1 MCFFLMRAVKT
12 QFSNI
17 TARVNYSKIVIFT
30 GFLLGSPCLSFA
42 SVWAGGSGNWS
53 SDVNPGWNGTGVPN
67 GVGAIA
73 SFSGGTAGTTTQD
86 VVGVTLGTIDFS
98 SGNVQRSLTMT
109 NGITLDQDGA
119 GSGVATISN
128 TNANAGSLNRLS
140 IGVGTFTLADNLL
153 ISNSGGSTN
162 TSASISIS
170 TTFGGTGNMTLSNVS
185 NSLSTAMI
193 TITGSNTFTGNVA
206 IQKGAVT
213 IAQNTGM
220 GNAANAVTLGSA
232 SNGGATLVSTGTTTS
247 FANNITVAAGAGG
260 TLLLGSTNAGA
271 TNSSFTGTIALSG
284 DLNITSSKTGGA
296 SVNFTNIISGA
307 GSLTK
312 EGTGIA
318 SLSGAN
324 THSGDTIVSAGT
336 LALGGVNALQNSTLD
351 VGSSGSQDVTFTVGG
366 NNTYNL
372 GGLKNADDLA
382 IGGNTLSVGS
392 NNQSTTYSG
401 VLSGASGG
409 LTKVGTGTLI
419 LSGASANTNTG
430 ATTVSAGILALNKT
444 AGVNAIDNVTTT
456 VSTGGTLRWDAS
468 NQVHDTATIVLN
480 GGTLNLNGQSEGMG
494 TLSATANSFINFGS
508 GTAAIT
514 FLDSIGT
521 LTANS
526 ISISNFTLGT
536 DTLRF
541 GGGAG
546 TVDVSRLIFTD
557 FGGIAGIN
565 DGTGFITPNVTQ
577 IGSDIFFSNPITG
590 TNAITQN
597 TAGTTMILTGT
608 NTSTGIATVNTGTL
622 SIGTSAGGNWVGNVV
637 ANGGILKGIGTIS
650 GNITI
655 NSGATYSPGNSP
667 GIQVVAGNATVN
679 PGGTLL
685 IEIDGATAGNGAGF
699 YDQTQVGGTATINGG
714 TLQGFTIFSGST
726 NFVPQ
731 FGTKVTFL
739 TASSVTGSFQ
749 SYDFSGNGNGVS
761 WMPEYRNTEVNLFA
775 VPADFGNVS
784 GFNSNQNSVGRA
796 LQSFRPAAIDA
807 RTVAGSSGVTATSD
821 VGKIFNGLMRQDNS
835 GLKTAYDQLSPEKLT
850 AMSATVKQFGS
861 ISNSGTNQRLSQIRW
876 GDRGVSLNGITLQTL
891 DGDYENEL
899 LAVEKGAI
907 LIPKKKF
914 SGKTGF
920 FVNTTGSYSDVDSD
934 ERRIGYENRLGGI
947 TAGIDQELTKEV
959 TAGFFAGQGYAD
971 TKLGGG
977 GGSVEANSGRIGIYG
992 GYHKNGYY
1000 LNGSLGA
1007 GTTSF
1012 DTKRNIGFIG
1022 ETASGSTQG
1031 YDLSGQIV
1039 GGVDFQT
1046 EEWVWGPI
1054 AKLDYGYQ
1062 WIEKYNE
1069 RGSAA
1074 RLNLDSQAG
1083 ASAETGAGM
1092 RVSRPFNYNGWKWI
1106 PELRLMGSHQ
1116 WEKPNDIRAQ
1126 FAAGGDAFTVHPEGA
1141 GQEMI
1146 IPGAGLQLRFSETTT
1161 LNFGYEAR
1169 VNLES
1174 CSHQLDL
1181 GIATRF

>member
-1 MCFFLMRAVKT
+1 MNMTGIKRQLICFALL
-12 QFSNI
+12 
-17 TARVNYSKIVIFT
+17 
-30 GFLLGSPCLSFA
+30 LLGFNAPIDAA
-42 SVWAGGSGNWS
+42 SVTWKATATDSLWSTGGNWTGGAPANGDDVSLDVSGANDPTNQDLAALTLNSITLLPNGGLTLTTGNAFTLANGGSIVNNSNGTLTIGLSIALLGDATLNASSTGGLLFNNASIISGSGNITIQSPS
-53 SDVNPGWNGTGVPN
+53 S
-67 GVGAIA
+67 
-73 SFSGGTAGTTTQD
+73 
-86 VVGVTLGTIDFS
+86 
-98 SGNVQRSLTMT
+98 VQT
-109 NGITLDQDGA
+109 ITL
-119 GSGVATISN
+119 VA
-128 TNANAGSLNRLS
+128 
-140 IGVGTFTLADNLL
+140 V
-153 ISNSGGSTN
+153 
-162 TSASISIS
+162 
-170 TTFGGTGNMTLSNVS
+170 
-185 NSLSTAMI
+185 
-193 TITGSNTFTGNVA
+193 NTFTGNLLVNGGTLIVGADARLGNAANDLVFGGGTFRANGNITLGAGRVLSFSTGSGSIQVTGGNTFQLTTAGQLAGGNTMTYIGSQNVTPSTMIITAANAGLTGTVA
-206 IQKGAVT
+206 VNANNVTDILDLQTSNALGTAAVTMTKGTLKLTNDTATTFGNNTTVNAAASGDATITIDRATAGAGINHTMGTLSVGTNPLTVNKGANVTSGTAGLIFGATTFTGNPTFTLTGANMTLGNLSTGNTSRTVTVANGSTGQLHFSGTVTPGNGNQSLVFDNAAAALAGSTTFDSGSTFVFTLGTTSDKVRFFNYSNGEVVLNSNAITINQGAGFAAGSFTLFDFFSDSGTTATAHGFTNELGAVT
-213 IAQNTGM
+213 IAGGGFSGALVYNANTISLTVSSS
-220 GNAANAVTLGSA
+220 ANNLDLAPDATA
-232 SNGGATLVSTGTTTS
+232 YGGVST
-247 FANNITVAAGAGG
+247 ITQ
-260 TLLLGSTNAGA
+260 
-271 TNSSFTGTIALSG
+271 TGT
-284 DLNITSSKTGGA
+284 
-296 SVNFTNIISGA
+296 
-307 GSLTK
+307 
-312 EGTGIA
+312 
-318 SLSGAN
+318 
-324 THSGDTIVSAGT
+324 
-336 LALGGVNALQNSTLD
+336 
-351 VGSSGSQDVTFTVGG
+351 GSQ
-366 NNTYNL
+366 
-372 GGLKNADDLA
+372 
-382 IGGNTLSVGS
+382 
-392 NNQSTTYSG
+392 
-401 VLSGASGG
+401 
-409 LTKVGTGTLI
+409 TLI
-419 LSGASANTNTG
+419 
-430 ATTVSAGILALNKT
+430 
-444 AGVNAIDNVTTT
+444 
-456 VSTGGTLRWDAS
+456 
-468 NQVHDTATIVLN
+468 
-480 GGTLNLNGQSEGMG
+480 
-494 TLSATANSFINFGS
+494 
-508 GTAAIT
+508 
-514 FLDSIGT
+514 
-521 LTANS
+521 
-526 ISISNFTLGT
+526 
-536 DTLRF
+536 
-541 GGGAG
+541 
-546 TVDVSRLIFTD
+546 
-557 FGGIAGIN
+557 
-565 DGTGFITPNVTQ
+565 
-577 IGSDIFFSNPITG
+577 
-590 TNAITQN
+590 
-597 TAGTTMILTGT
+597 GT
-608 NTSTGIATVNTGTL
+608 NTSTGTATVNSGTL
-622 SIGTSAGGNWVGNVV
+622 TIGTSAGGNWAGSVV
-637 ANGGILKGIGTIS
+637 ANGGILKGRGTIT
-650 GNITI
+650 GNVTI

-667 GIQVVAGNATVN
+667 GIQVVAGNLTIN
-679 PGGTLL
+679 PGGSLL
-685 IEIDGATAGNGAGF
+685 IEIDGATAGNGSGF
-699 YDQTQVGGTATINGG
+699 HDQTQVSGTAAINGG
-714 TLQGFTIFSGST
+714 TLQGFTIFSGSN

-1046 EEWVWGPI
+1046 DEWVWGPI

-1181 GIATRF
+1181 GVMTKF

>member
-1 MCFFLMRAVKT
+1 MNA
-12 QFSNI
+12 
-17 TARVNYSKIVIFT
+17 
-30 GFLLGSPCLSFA
+30 A
-42 SVWAGGSGNWS
+42 SVTWNPLVSTDSLWSTGGNWTGGVPANGDDVTLDSSAATFDPTSQDLVGLTLNSLTLSTGGGLTLTGNTFSLASGGSVVSN
-53 SDVNPGWNGTGVPN
+53 
-67 GVGAIA
+67 
-73 SFSGGTAGTTTQD
+73 TAGTFQINQAIS
-86 VVGVTLGTIDFS
+86 LL
-98 SGNVQRSLTMT
+98 GNV
-109 NGITLDQDGA
+109 
-119 GSGVATISN
+119 
-128 TNANAGSLNRLS
+128 
-140 IGVGTFTLADNLL
+140 TF
-153 ISNSGGSTN
+153 NST
-162 TSASISIS
+162 
-170 TTFGGTGNMTLSNVS
+170 GTGNVNIGGILSNAANVTIQGT
-185 NSLSTAMI
+185 STARLI
-193 TITGSNTFTGNVA
+193 TTAAVHTFTGNWLLNGGTLVTLNDGRLGDAANDLIFGGGRFRANNFTLGASRVLDFSGGNGEIQITSLAGTVFQLNTAGQLVGGNTLTFSGSTNGTNTVKMLIGAANTGFTGTLVLNGVNTGDQIDLRDGNSLGQTGTKGVLTLNKGTLTLTNDTATTFGNNTTVNAASSGDTTITIDRATAGAGINHTMGTLSVGTNPLTVNKGANVTSGTAGLIFGATTLTGNPTFTLTGANMTLGNLSTGNTSRTITVA
-206 IQKGAVT
+206 NGSTGQLHFSGTVTPGNGNQSLVFDNAAAALAGSTTFDSGSTFVFTLGTTSDKVRFFNYSNGEVVLNSNAITINQGAGFAAGSFTLYDFFSDSGTTATAHGFTNELGAVT
-213 IAQNTGM
+213 IAGGGFSGALVYNANTISLTVSLS
-220 GNAANAVTLGSA
+220 ANNLELAPDATA
-232 SNGGATLVSTGTTTS
+232 YGGTTGITQTGT
-247 FANNITVAAGAGG
+247 
-260 TLLLGSTNAGA
+260 
-271 TNSSFTGTIALSG
+271 
-284 DLNITSSKTGGA
+284 
-296 SVNFTNIISGA
+296 
-307 GSLTK
+307 
-312 EGTGIA
+312 
-318 SLSGAN
+318 
-324 THSGDTIVSAGT
+324 
-336 LALGGVNALQNSTLD
+336 
-351 VGSSGSQDVTFTVGG
+351 GSQ
-366 NNTYNL
+366 
-372 GGLKNADDLA
+372 
-382 IGGNTLSVGS
+382 
-392 NNQSTTYSG
+392 
-401 VLSGASGG
+401 
-409 LTKVGTGTLI
+409 TLI
-419 LSGASANTNTG
+419 GA
-430 ATTVSAGILALNKT
+430 
-444 AGVNAIDNVTTT
+444 
-456 VSTGGTLRWDAS
+456 
-468 NQVHDTATIVLN
+468 
-480 GGTLNLNGQSEGMG
+480 
-494 TLSATANSFINFGS
+494 
-508 GTAAIT
+508 
-514 FLDSIGT
+514 
-521 LTANS
+521 
-526 ISISNFTLGT
+526 
-536 DTLRF
+536 
-541 GGGAG
+541 
-546 TVDVSRLIFTD
+546 
-557 FGGIAGIN
+557 
-565 DGTGFITPNVTQ
+565 
-577 IGSDIFFSNPITG
+577 
-590 TNAITQN
+590 
-597 TAGTTMILTGT
+597 
-608 NTSTGIATVNTGTL
+608 NTSTGMATVNSGTL
-622 SIGTSAGGNWVGNVV
+622 TIGTSAGGNWAGNVV
-637 ANGGILKGIGTIS
+637 ANGGTLKGRGTIS
-650 GNITI
+650 GDLVI
-655 NSGATYSPGNSP
+655 NSGALYSPGNSP
-667 GIQVVAGNATVN
+667 GIQQVGSLTIN
-679 PGGTLL
+679 PGGSLL
-685 IEIDGATAGNGAGF
+685 IEIDGATAGNGSGF
-699 YDQTQVGGTATINGG
+699 YDQTQVGGAAVINGG

-1039 GGVDFQT
+1039 GGVDFQA

-1062 WIEKYNE
+1062 WIEKYKE

-1074 RLNLDSQAG
+1074 RLNLGSQAG

-1116 WEKPNDIRAQ
+1116 WEKPNEIRAQ

-1141 GQEMI
+1141 GREMI
-1146 IPGAGLQLRFSETTT
+1146 IPGAGFQLRFSETTT

-1181 GIATRF
+1181 GVTSRF

>member
-1 MCFFLMRAVKT
+1 MRCYLYHLSLLLFVGECVPLFAQAT
-12 QFSNI
+12 WQAGTSDWN
-17 TARVNYSKIVIFT
+17 TA
-30 GFLLGSPCLSFA
+30 
-42 SVWAGGSGNWS
+42 GNWTGGNVPDLNSESATFSTSGSTTVDLSANTTFQLMTFLVPTQNYTFQS
-53 SDVNPGWNGTGVPN
+53 SSGRTLTFDGNNAGNVTVAQVNGTQTFDLN
-67 GVGAIA
+67 IA
-73 SFSGGTAGTTTQD
+73 TNNSLGGNERFVIGTATG
-86 VVGVTLGTIDFS
+86 GVLNFSAGRTVTI
-98 SGNVQRSLTMT
+98 
-109 NGITLDQDGA
+109 
-119 GSGVATISN
+119 
-128 TNANAGSLNRLS
+128 
-140 IGVGTFTLADNLL
+140 
-153 ISNSGGSTN
+153 NSGGMVLQATG
-162 TSASISIS
+162 A
-170 TTFGGTGNMTLSNVS
+170 GTG
-185 NSLSTAMI
+185 
-193 TITGSNTFTGNVA
+193 TFN
-206 IQKGAVT
+206 IFGAVT
-213 IAQNTGM
+213 
-220 GNAANAVTLGSA
+220 
-232 SNGGATLVSTGTTTS
+232 STGT
-247 FANNITVAAGAGG
+247 GALTHQGGG
-260 TLLLGSTNAGA
+260 TTVIFRDG
-271 TNSSFTGTIALSG
+271 SSFTGTTSANATIANSLGDMYFETTNISLFAGAQLTMSGSLGGDAAFYLSKDG
-284 DLNITSSKTGGA
+284 LNMTHNVRVANTNVGPFTRTIGTDITGGGTA
-296 SVNFTNIISGA
+296 TWSGQVDVSQNVAAITRTVQLFAAANNRAKFTGNIISTSTSTDAVTIG
-307 GSLTK
+307 
-312 EGTGIA
+312 GTGIVEVSGTGNTYDIPTTVNANATLLVKNA
-318 SLSGAN
+318 SG
-324 THSGDTIVSAGT
+324 SAT
-336 LALGGVNALQNSTLD
+336 GVNN
-351 VGSSGSQDVTFTVGG
+351 VTV
-366 NNTYNL
+366 N
-372 GGLKNADDLA
+372 
-382 IGGNTLSVGS
+382 
-392 NNQSTTYSG
+392 
-401 VLSGASGG
+401 
-409 LTKVGTGTLI
+409 
-419 LSGASANTNTG
+419 
-430 ATTVSAGILALNKT
+430 GIL
-444 AGVNAIDNVTTT
+444 G
-456 VSTGGTLRWDAS
+456 
-468 NQVHDTATIVLN
+468 
-480 GGTLNLNGQSEGMG
+480 
-494 TLSATANSFINFGS
+494 
-508 GTAAIT
+508 
-514 FLDSIGT
+514 
-521 LTANS
+521 
-526 ISISNFTLGT
+526 
-536 DTLRF
+536 
-541 GGGAG
+541 
-546 TVDVSRLIFTD
+546 
-557 FGGIAGIN
+557 
-565 DGTGFITPNVTQ
+565 GTGFITPTGTNTITINSGGSIAPGDGGIGTLTLNLGSTTGGVTFAN
-577 IGSDIFFSNPITG
+577 GSTLSLDLNAPGTNDVLAFTGTTLNSSEVVLNNNAVAFNNLGSVADGTYTLFTFDANAAYTGTLGSITGLGVFSGSFVYNAASIQLTIAPFQNTGATDIVISQNITG
-590 TNAITQN
+590 TSNITQS
-597 TAGTTMILTGT
+597 GTGSTTLTGT
-608 NTSTGIATVNTGTL
+608 NTSTGTTTVSSGL
-622 SIGTSAGGNWVGNVV
+622 LVIGTSAGGNWAGNVV
-637 ANGGILKGIGTIS
+637 ANGGTLKGRGAIT
-650 GNITI
+650 GNLTVN
-655 NSGATYSPGNSP
+655 NSALYSPGNSP
-667 GIQVVAGNATVN
+667 GIQQVGSLTIN

-685 IEIDGATAGNGAGF
+685 IEIDGATAGNGNGF
-699 YDQTQVGGTATINGG
+699 YDQIQSAGVATINGG
-714 TLQGFTIFSGST
+714 TLQGFTNFSGST
-726 NFVPQ
+726 NFIPQ

-1046 EEWVWGPI
+1046 DEWVWGPL
-1054 AKLDYGYQ
+1054 AKVDYGYQ

-1116 WEKPNDIRAQ
+1116 WEKPNEISAQ

-1169 VNLES
+1169 VNLDS

-1181 GIATRF
+1181 GITRQF